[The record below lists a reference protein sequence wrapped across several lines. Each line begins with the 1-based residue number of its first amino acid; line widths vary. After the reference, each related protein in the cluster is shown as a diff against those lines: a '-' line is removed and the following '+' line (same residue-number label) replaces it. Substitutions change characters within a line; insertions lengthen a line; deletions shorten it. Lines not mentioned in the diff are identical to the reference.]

1 MSTVY
6 SRMDSNLRLAR
17 RAKGTRSQYLYHV
30 RRFIERLDGK
40 DPTVCTEDDVRAYLH
55 FLIEEKKT
63 SRSSQK
69 MATGALKYL
78 FHATLNMP
86 EVTQTIPWPKI
97 VSPLPTVLAHQELV
111 DLFRAAPTSQH
122 RVAMLCMYG
131 AGLRIAE
138 VSRLKAN
145 DIDSERGVL
154 VVRAGKGNKDR
165 QTVLPDRLLS
175 NLRQWWRSDRPT
187 GGGAWLF
194 PSRQAKSGHVTTG
207 HIYNGF
213 RTALK
218 TADIQRE
225 GVRPHSLRHSFAT
238 HMLEAGVDVRVVQAM
253 LGHSNIQ
260 TTTRYAQVRTDLIAE
275 VPDPLNLLA
284 ESVRKR

>member
-1 MSTVY
+1 MSTIY

-17 RAKGTRSQYLYHV
+17 RSKGTRCQYLHHV
-30 RRFIERLDGK
+30 KRFIERLDGR
-40 DPTVCTEDDVRAYLH
+40 DPTTCTEDDVRAYLH
-55 FLIEEKKT
+55 FLVDEKKA
-63 SRSSQK
+63 SPSSQK

-78 FHATLNMP
+78 FHATLSMP
-86 EVTQTIPWPKI
+86 EVTQSIPWPKI
-97 VSPLPTVLAHQELV
+97 ASPLPTVLAHQELI

-131 AGLRIAE
+131 SGLRISE
-138 VSRLKAN
+138 VCRLTAN

-154 VVRAGKGNKDR
+154 IVRCGKGGKDR
-165 QTVLPDRLLS
+165 QTVLPDRLLL
-175 NLRQWWRSDRPT
+175 NLRQWWRSDRPS
-187 GGGAWLF
+187 GGTWLF

-213 RTALK
+213 RAALK
-218 TADIQRE
+218 TANVQRE

-260 TTTRYAQVRTDLIAE
+260 TTTRYAQVRTDLIAR
-275 VPDPLNLLA
+275 VPDPLDLLA
-284 ESVRKR
+284 ESACKR